1 MFRNTFAHLFV
12 LTAATAVLA
21 GTASAQTKVGVISMQ
36 QAVLQTAEIKKASAE
51 LEAKYKPRSNDI
63 ERIRKE
69 VEDIQ
74 QKLQA
79 GSGKMAPAAESE
91 LTAQG
96 QRKQRELQRMTQD
109 LQEEVDAVRNEVL
122 MKSGQK
128 MQGIVQKLAEE
139 RGLDVVV
146 DAGSTLFVKPALDL
160 TKDAVAAFDAAY
172 PAK

>member
-1 MFRNTFAHLFV
+1 MFRNTFARLFV
-12 LTAATAVLA
+12 MTAATAVLGGVA
-21 GTASAQTKVGVISMQ
+21 AAQTKVGVISMQ
-36 QAVLQTAEIKKASAE
+36 QAVLETAEIKKASAE
-51 LEAKYKPRSNDI
+51 LEAKYKPRSTDI
-63 ERIRKE
+63 ERLRNE
-69 VEDIQ
+69 LADIQ

-96 QRKQRELQRMTQD
+96 QRKQRDLQRMTQD

-122 MKSGQK
+122 MKSSQK
-128 MQGIVQKLAEE
+128 MQGVVRKLAEE

-160 TKDAVAAFDAAY
+160 TKDAVAAFDTAY